1 MSIYFQ
7 NEENNQYETTLSIP
21 IIRNFNGVMIVQ
33 PEYNQDV
40 VPPTHTIQG
49 SPIETR
55 FLGISKTSKKCKQPY
70 IHLITWLFTP

>member
-40 VPPTHTIQG
+40 VPPHTK
-49 SPIETR
+49 SREAP
-55 FLGISKTSKKCKQPY
+55 
-70 IHLITWLFTP
+70 